1 MQQLPQRSV
10 PEMKCLYRFLW
21 PPCHNQSQRNLER
34 QLHLQWKMKGMSRM
48 SNAFITVS
56 SLMSFFT
63 ARFRIVFF
71 TYTKYLI
78 Y

>member
-1 MQQLPQRSV
+1 
-10 PEMKCLYRFLW
+10 
-21 PPCHNQSQRNLER
+21 
-34 QLHLQWKMKGMSRM
+34 MKGMSRM

-71 TYTKYLI
+71 TYTKYRQSGNKHHEKKI
-78 Y
+78 DKHYKEQKITKRTRTESKKNK